1 MFLSDLSLSKP
12 VMALMVTLALVI
24 FGLISYKDLGIEDNP
39 NVEFP
44 WITVSTVYPGAD
56 PKTVETEITDKIE
69 DEIATL
75 PGIKSIDSTSA
86 ENISMIFIEY
96 QLEFDI
102 NVAAQDVRDKI
113 ARITSSLPDGA
124 ETPLVQKLDV
134 MSEPIIQ
141 IAVTGDVNSQDL
153 ALYVDDTVKPRLES
167 IEGVGTVNVYGTRD
181 REVRIWLDPEK
192 MSARGISVQQLVSAI
207 QQGNAKIPGGRIET
221 GDRELSVIT
230 DGEVANVTEFNNIVI
245 AEVNGVIVKLGDVA
259 TVEDGYADQRSQAR
273 LNGEPAIGLS
283 LVKAS
288 GGNTI
293 AIADRAYGVIDEL
306 KRIKPPGI
314 NLEIVSDNSLYT
326 RDSFNQ
332 IYEQVMGGG
341 LLAIIVVLLFLGNI
355 RSTVIAAISIPA
367 SIISTMIFI
376 RAFGFTLNNVTMMA
390 FSLMVGLLID
400 DTIIVVE
407 NIYRN
412 LEKGKTPLEAARDGA
427 KEIGFAVIATSLVLV
442 AVFIPLAF
450 MKGIIGRFMFQY
462 GITISFGVL
471 ISMVLALFLTP
482 MLSRYLLTSSSSEP
496 MKILAWFD
504 KGYKVIEAG
513 YKWLIRRALHYKGLT
528 LLFALIAT
536 VVSVTM
542 FGLTKK
548 EFFPNSDRSATS
560 INIVLPV
567 GSSLESLIQV
577 TGNIENIV
585 KDIPEVE
592 LIFSTLGGGTQG
604 NQNEGSIYIDLVDKQ
619 KRDRTQFEIDDE
631 IRTLIGTIPG
641 AEITVGGSGMGFGSA
656 YDYNFILRGSD
667 TELLKQTARAVEAR
681 FRQSPLF
688 RESDTTLAE
697 GKPEVRVNVN
707 RESAADLGINA
718 AMIGSTLRFLVSG
731 EDQIATYSEGGRSY
745 DVRIRLEAPYRD
757 RPEDLQNLVLFTSAK
772 DASPVPVG
780 AIANVEVTSGEAS
793 ISHSNKLRSVQV
805 EANLNDGITLGEAI
819 NFTET
824 QIAPMLPS
832 GIEMATAGQAD
843 IMKESFTSM
852 AFALVLGIALIYM
865 ILASQFNHFVHPT
878 TIMMSVPLSFVGAF
892 GLLFIA
898 HMTFNMFSF
907 MGLIMLMGLVTKN
920 AILVV
925 EFTNQ
930 LRAKGMSVTEALLTA
945 GPIRLRPILMTTLTT
960 IMGMVPVALM
970 LGGGAGVETRA
981 PMAVAIIGGLTAST
995 LLTLVIVPVV
1005 YALFDT
1011 FEKWLYRKFKVGE
1024 IKD

>member
-1 MFLSDLSLSKP
+1 
-12 VMALMVTLALVI
+12 
-24 FGLISYKDLGIEDNP
+24 
-39 NVEFP
+39 
-44 WITVSTVYPGAD
+44 
-56 PKTVETEITDKIE
+56 
-69 DEIATL
+69 
-75 PGIKSIDSTSA
+75 
-86 ENISMIFIEY
+86 
-96 QLEFDI
+96 
-102 NVAAQDVRDKI
+102 
-113 ARITSSLPDGA
+113 
-124 ETPLVQKLDV
+124 

-153 ALYVDDTVKPRLES
+153 ALYVDETVKPRLES

-192 MSARGISVQQLVSAI
+192 MSARGITVQQLVGGI
-207 QQGNAKIPGGRIET
+207 QQGSTKIPGGRIET
-221 GDRELSVIT
+221 GDRELSLIT
-230 DGEVANVTEFNNIVI
+230 DGEVASVSEFADIVI
-245 AEVNGVIVKLGDVA
+245 AEVNGVMVKLGDVA
-259 TVEDGYADQRSQAR
+259 TVEDGYADLRSQAR
-273 LNGEPAIGLS
+273 LNGGPAIGLS
-283 LVKAS
+283 LIKAS

-293 AIADRAYGVIDEL
+293 AIADRTYAVIDEL

-314 NLEIVSDNSLYT
+314 DLEIVSDNSLYT
-326 RDSFNQ
+326 RDSFK
-332 IYEQVMGGG
+332 QVYDQVVGGG
-341 LLAIIVVLLFLGNI
+341 LLAILVVLLFLGNI
-355 RSTVIAAISIPA
+355 RTTIIAAISIPS
-367 SIISTMIFI
+367 SIIATMIFI

-390 FSLMVGLLID
+390 FSLMVGMLID
-400 DTIIVVE
+400 DTIIVIE

-450 MKGIIGRFMFQY
+450 MKGLIGRFMFQY

-482 MLSRYLLTSSSSEP
+482 MLARYLMSSKSSEP

-504 KGYKVIEAG
+504 HGYRYLEAG
-513 YKWLIRRALHYKGLT
+513 YKWLIGKALHYKGLT

-536 VVSVTM
+536 IVSVTM

-548 EFFPNSDRSATS
+548 EFFPDSDRSATS
-560 INIVLPV
+560 VSITLPV

-585 KDIPEVE
+585 MSIPEVE
-592 LIFSTLGGGTQG
+592 LIFTTLGGGTQG
-604 NQNEGSIYIDLVDKQ
+604 NQNEGSIYVDLVDKL
-619 KRDRTQFEIDDE
+619 KRERTQWEIEDE

-641 AEITVGGSGMGFGSA
+641 VEITIGGSMGFGSN
-656 YDYNFILRGSD
+656 YDYSFILRGSD

-681 FRQSPLF
+681 FNQSPLF
-688 RESDTTLAE
+688 RETNTTLAE
-697 GKPEVRVNVN
+697 GKPEVRVMVN
-707 RESAADLGINA
+707 RESAADLGLNA

-731 EDQIATYSEGGRSY
+731 EDQIATYSESGRSY
-745 DVRIRLEAPYRD
+745 DVKIRLEEPYRD

-772 DASPVPVG
+772 DAMPVPVG
-780 AIANVEVTSGEAS
+780 AVADIEVTSGEAQ
-793 ISHSNKLRSVQV
+793 ISHSNKLRSVNIQ
-805 EANLNDGITLGEAI
+805 ANLNDGIALGEAM

-824 QIAPMLPS
+824 EIASMLPS
-832 GIEMATAGQAD
+832 GIEMATAGEAD
-843 IMKESFTSM
+843 MMKESFTSM
-852 AFALVLGIALIYM
+852 AFALVLAIALIYM

-892 GLLFIA
+892 GLLFLA

-930 LRAKGMSVTEALLTA
+930 LRARGMGVTEALQTA
-945 GPIRLRPILMTTLTT
+945 GPIRLRPVLMTTLTT
-960 IMGMVPVALM
+960 IVGMIPVALM
-970 LGGGAGVETRA
+970 IGGGAGVETRA
-981 PMAVAIIGGLTAST
+981 PMAVAIIGGLSTST
-995 LLTLVIVPVV
+995 LLTLIVVPVV

-1024 IKD
+1024 IKE